1 MEFFHPK
8 YLPTWILILLMKI
21 GALVPF
27 RMQVFLGKNMGKL
40 FYPLFSTVRKVA
52 TINIQK
58 CFPEKNKEQVSALV
72 KKHFESIGVSFFET
86 ANAYYGRDEKIQK
99 LLTIESEHYL
109 TDAMKDDRGVIILC
123 SHFMPLMLSSRA
135 LSLKHTIASIYR
147 PQNNRLFDKIMVK
160 GLTTIA
166 SIYRPQNN
174 RLFDKI
180 MVKGLTKGGGIMIK
194 NSDTKAMI
202 KAIKNSLPIWYA
214 PDQDLGTKGTV
225 FAPLFGIQ
233 AATISATSRLA
244 KGGNTAVIPYSF
256 TRTDEGYNM
265 SFSAPLENYPSGDLV
280 HDASQTN
287 QILEAQIRKNPE
299 QYLWIHRRFKTR
311 PEGEKNFYADI

>member
-1 MEFFHPK
+1 
-8 YLPTWILILLMKI
+8 MKT

-27 RMQVFLGKNMGKL
+27 RMQVFLGKNIGKL
-40 FYPLFSTVRKVA
+40 FYPLFSRFRKIA
-52 TINIQK
+52 FINVQR
-58 CFPEKNKEQVSALV
+58 CFPEKSKDQVNVLV

-86 ANAYYGRDEKIQK
+86 ANAYYGKDEKIQK
-99 LLTIESEHYL
+99 LLTIVNEHYL
-109 TDAMKDDRGVIILC
+109 TDAMKDGRGVIILC

-135 LSLKHTIASIYR
+135 LSLKHKIASIYR

-160 GLTTIA
+160 GLT
-166 SIYRPQNN
+166 N
-174 RLFDKI
+174 
-180 MVKGLTKGGGIMIK
+180 GGGIMIK

-202 KAIKNSLPIWYA
+202 KAIKNALPIWYA

-244 KGGNTAVIPYSF
+244 KGDNTAVIPYSF
-256 TRTDEGYNM
+256 IRTDEGYKM

-280 HDASQTN
+280 QDATQTN

-311 PEGEKNFYADI
+311 PKGEENFYADI

>member
-160 GLTTIA
+160 GLT
-166 SIYRPQNN
+166 N
-174 RLFDKI
+174 
-180 MVKGLTKGGGIMIK
+180 GGGIMIK

>member
-8 YLPTWILILLMKI
+8 YLPTWILILLMKT

-27 RMQVFLGKNMGKL
+27 RMQVFLGKNIGKL
-40 FYPLFSTVRKVA
+40 FYPLFSRFRKIA
-52 TINIQK
+52 FINVQR
-58 CFPEKNKEQVSALV
+58 CFPEKSKDQVNVLV

-86 ANAYYGRDEKIQK
+86 ANAYYGKDEKIQK
-99 LLTIESEHYL
+99 LLTIVNEHYL
-109 TDAMKDDRGVIILC
+109 TDAMKDGRGVIILC
-123 SHFMPLMLSSRA
+123 SHFMPLMLSSRS
-135 LSLKHTIASIYR
+135 LSLKHKIASIYR

-160 GLTTIA
+160 GLT
-166 SIYRPQNN
+166 N
-174 RLFDKI
+174 
-180 MVKGLTKGGGIMIK
+180 GGGIMIK

-202 KAIKNSLPIWYA
+202 KAIKNALPIWYA

-244 KGGNTAVIPYSF
+244 KGDNTAVIPYSF
-256 TRTDEGYNM
+256 IRTDEGYKM

-280 HDASQTN
+280 QDATQTN

-311 PEGEKNFYADI
+311 PKGEENFYADI

>member
-8 YLPTWILILLMKI
+8 SLPTWILILLMKI

-160 GLTTIA
+160 GLT
-166 SIYRPQNN
+166 
-174 RLFDKI
+174 
-180 MVKGLTKGGGIMIK
+180 KGGGIMIK

-225 FAPLFGIQ
+225 IAPLFGIQ

>member
-135 LSLKHTIASIYR
+135 LSLKHKIASIYR

-160 GLTTIA
+160 GLT
-166 SIYRPQNN
+166 N
-174 RLFDKI
+174 
-180 MVKGLTKGGGIMIK
+180 GGGIMIK
-194 NSDTKAMI
+194 NSDTKTMI
-202 KAIKNSLPIWYA
+202 KAIKNALPIWYA

>member
-40 FYPLFSTVRKVA
+40 FYLLFSTLRKVA

-58 CFPEKNKEQVSALV
+58 CFPEKNKEQVSVLV
-72 KKHFESIGVSFFET
+72 KKHFESIGVSVFET

-147 PQNNRLFDKIMVK
+147 PQNNRLFNKIMVK
-160 GLTTIA
+160 GLT
-166 SIYRPQNN
+166 N
-174 RLFDKI
+174 
-180 MVKGLTKGGGIMIK
+180 GGGIMIK

-202 KAIKNSLPIWYA
+202 KAIKNALPIWYA

>member
-1 MEFFHPK
+1 
-8 YLPTWILILLMKI
+8 MKI

-160 GLTTIA
+160 GLT
-166 SIYRPQNN
+166 N
-174 RLFDKI
+174 
-180 MVKGLTKGGGIMIK
+180 GGGIMIK

>member
-8 YLPTWILILLMKI
+8 YLPTWILILLMKT

-27 RMQVFLGKNMGKL
+27 SMQVFLGKNIGKL
-40 FYPLFSTVRKVA
+40 FYPLFSRFRKIA
-52 TINIQK
+52 FINVQR
-58 CFPEKNKEQVSALV
+58 CFPEKSKDQVNALV

-86 ANAYYGRDEKIQK
+86 ANAYYGKDEKIQK
-99 LLTIESEHYL
+99 LLTIENEHYL
-109 TDAMKDDRGVIILC
+109 TDAMKDGRGVIILC

-135 LSLKHTIASIYR
+135 LSLKHKIASIYR

-160 GLTTIA
+160 GLT
-166 SIYRPQNN
+166 N
-174 RLFDKI
+174 
-180 MVKGLTKGGGIMIK
+180 GGGIMIK

-202 KAIKNSLPIWYA
+202 KAIKNALPIWYA

-244 KGGNTAVIPYSF
+244 KGDNTAVIPYSF
-256 TRTDEGYNM
+256 IRTDEGYKM

-280 HDASQTN
+280 QDATQTN

-311 PEGEKNFYADI
+311 PKGEENFYADI

>member
-1 MEFFHPK
+1 
-8 YLPTWILILLMKI
+8 MKI

-27 RMQVFLGKNMGKL
+27 RIQVFLGKNMGKL

-99 LLTIESEHYL
+99 LLTIENEHYL

-160 GLTTIA
+160 GLT
-166 SIYRPQNN
+166 N
-174 RLFDKI
+174 
-180 MVKGLTKGGGIMIK
+180 GGGIMIK

-202 KAIKNSLPIWYA
+202 KAIKNALPIWYA

>member
-27 RMQVFLGKNMGKL
+27 RMQVFLGKNIGKL

-160 GLTTIA
+160 GLT
-166 SIYRPQNN
+166 N
-174 RLFDKI
+174 
-180 MVKGLTKGGGIMIK
+180 GGGIMIK

-202 KAIKNSLPIWYA
+202 KAIKNALPIWYA

>member
-160 GLTTIA
+160 GLT
-166 SIYRPQNN
+166 
-174 RLFDKI
+174 
-180 MVKGLTKGGGIMIK
+180 KGGGIMIK

-202 KAIKNSLPIWYA
+202 KAIKNALPIWYA

>member
-8 YLPTWILILLMKI
+8 YLPTWILILLMKT

-27 RMQVFLGKNMGKL
+27 RMQVFLGKNIGKL
-40 FYPLFSTVRKVA
+40 FYPLFSRFRKIA
-52 TINIQK
+52 FINVQR
-58 CFPEKNKEQVSALV
+58 CFPEKSKDQVNVLV

-86 ANAYYGRDEKIQK
+86 ANAYYGKDEKIQK
-99 LLTIESEHYL
+99 LLTIVNEHYL
-109 TDAMKDDRGVIILC
+109 TDAMKDGRGVIILC

-135 LSLKHTIASIYR
+135 LSLKHKIASIYR

-160 GLTTIA
+160 GLT
-166 SIYRPQNN
+166 N
-174 RLFDKI
+174 
-180 MVKGLTKGGGIMIK
+180 GGGIMIK

-202 KAIKNSLPIWYA
+202 KAIKNALPIWYA

-244 KGGNTAVIPYSF
+244 KGDNTAVIPYSF
-256 TRTDEGYNM
+256 IRTDEGYKM

-280 HDASQTN
+280 QDATQTN

-311 PEGEKNFYADI
+311 PKGEENFYADI

>member
-1 MEFFHPK
+1 
-8 YLPTWILILLMKI
+8 
-21 GALVPF
+21 
-27 RMQVFLGKNMGKL
+27 MQVFLGKNMGKL

-160 GLTTIA
+160 GLT
-166 SIYRPQNN
+166 N
-174 RLFDKI
+174 
-180 MVKGLTKGGGIMIK
+180 GGGIMIK

-311 PEGEKNFYADI
+311 PEGEKNFYEDI